1 MMMMMSTTLFAMMM
15 MWTNSPRWSFFL
27 QVDYDVDYVD
37 DDNDEDVDDND
48 DEDVDDGNVCQL
60 APEAR
65 AGEFFL

>member
-1 MMMMMSTTLFAMMM
+1 MNQLAQVK
-15 MWTNSPRWSFFL
+15 FFL
-27 QVDYDVDYVD
+27 KVDYDVDYVD

-60 APEAR
+60 AHEAR